1 MSKMSKKQK
10 KNIEEILN
18 NQATLL
24 KIVSMQRDGNYYAQL
39 SYIDGLLL
47 GLQLSGHDV
56 FHDKDGYHIAG

>member
-24 KIVSMQRDGNYYAQL
+24 KMVSMQSDGNYYAEL
-39 SYIDGLLL
+39 SYIDGLLRY
-47 GLQLSGHDV
+47 
-56 FHDKDGYHIAG
+56 F